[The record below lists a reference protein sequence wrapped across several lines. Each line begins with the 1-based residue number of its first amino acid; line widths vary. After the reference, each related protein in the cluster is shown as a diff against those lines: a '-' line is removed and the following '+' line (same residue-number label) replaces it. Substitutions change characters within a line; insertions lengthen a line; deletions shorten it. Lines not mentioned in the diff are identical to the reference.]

1 MRPITLRVLLS
12 LCLVNVPVTAG
23 AEPIERQVE
32 EVVARLIGAM
42 DTSQQALARPGA
54 PDVRITTCRV
64 RLISSSTRST
74 GVILYQEQA
83 LTRDLASPYRQRFLR
98 VAPAADGSGV
108 ESGTF
113 KPAKPETLTGLCS
126 RPEAART
133 VDFDAS
139 RPLECS
145 VILKPTGKD
154 YVGSTPEGGCP
165 ASFRGAVRIA
175 NTVVLQ
181 PEGME
186 TWDRGFDAVG
196 KQVWGAKEEPYRFRR
211 IDPRPVGQ

>member
-1 MRPITLRVLLS
+1 MRATTLRVLLI
-12 LCLVNVPVTAG
+12 CLVGVPVAAG
-23 AEPIERQVE
+23 AEPVERQVE
-32 EVVARLIGAM
+32 EVVARLVGAM
-42 DTSQQALARPGA
+42 DTSQQALTRPGA

-64 RLISSSTRST
+64 RLASSSTQSS

-98 VAPAADGSGV
+98 VVPAMDGSGV

-113 KPAKPETLTGLCS
+113 KPTRPETLTGLCS

-133 VDFDAS
+133 VDFDANRS
-139 RPLECS
+139 PECS

-165 ASFRGAVRIA
+165 ASFRGAVKIA

-186 TWDRGFDAVG
+186 TWDRGFDAAG

-211 IDPRPVGQ
+211 VDPQPVGP